1 MGDHAVNASIVPMT
15 DRQFRM
21 IPVDKITV
29 LNSRNRDK
37 EQFAEN
43 VRSIDEIGLLKPIV
57 VNGRNFGKQ
66 GTYELVCGEGRLL
79 AHKRLEKPEI
89 AAEII
94 DCDRKTALLFSL
106 VENIARVPPGTMT
119 FAREMKRMHDAGFTF
134 AKISSI
140 VGKNQTYVADYIRLV
155 EQGEDRLIE
164 GVEQGLFSMSFAVQ
178 VAQSDDSTIQN
189 VLMDAFDGG
198 LVNCNTVIRVRKL
211 IELRMNRGKSPQ
223 KKNRTDTEAFN
234 IKDLAK
240 EITKATKE
248 KEDFVRETT
257 RKENRLLTLLTGAAT
272 LMADTQFADL
282 LKTFDL
288 HTPPQLAGE
297 YGVSL
302 HKRVRRAEAP
312 SQEEPVS

>member
-1 MGDHAVNASIVPMT
+1 MNASIVPMT
-15 DRQFRM
+15 ERQFRM
-21 IPVDKITV
+21 IPVDRITV

-43 VRSIDEIGLLKPIV
+43 VRSIGEIGLLKPIV
-57 VNGRNFGKQ
+57 VNGRNSAKQ

-79 AHKRLEKPEI
+79 AHRRLEKTEI

-94 DCDRKTALLFSL
+94 DCDRKTALLYSL
-106 VENIARVPPGTMT
+106 VENIARVPPGTMI

-140 VGKNQTYVADYIRLV
+140 VGKAQTYVADYIRLV
-155 EQGEDRLIE
+155 EQGEDRLLE
-164 GVEQGLFSMSFAVQ
+164 GVEQGLFSISFAVQ

-223 KKNRTDTEAFN
+223 KKARTDTEAFN
-234 IKDLAK
+234 LKDLAK

-272 LMADTQFADL
+272 LLADVRFAEL

-288 HTPPQLAGE
+288 QTPPQLAGE
-297 YGVSL
+297 YGVAL
-302 HKRVRRAEAP
+302 QKRVCRA
-312 SQEEPVS
+312 QEPVQEDPIS